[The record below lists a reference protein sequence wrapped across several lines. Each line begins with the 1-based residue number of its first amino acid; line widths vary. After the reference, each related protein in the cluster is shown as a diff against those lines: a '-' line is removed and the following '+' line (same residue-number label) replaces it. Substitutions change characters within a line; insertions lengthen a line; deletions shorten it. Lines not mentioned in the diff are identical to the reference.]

1 MRFGWSP
8 VKVSVEL
15 ADSHEAGAIAALRR
29 STSEQLTLQ
38 YGRGHWS
45 SCPTEPSVVRD
56 IKNSRVLAARRGNAI
71 VGTLCLG
78 TKKPWAIDLKYFTAV
93 PRAVYLHSMA
103 VTPDYQRCG
112 IGRRLLVE
120 AGAIARAWPSHAIR
134 LDAYDADAGAGGFYA
149 KCGFREVGKAA
160 YRNTPLVYYQM
171 LL

>member
-1 MRFGWSP
+1 M
-8 VKVSVEL
+8 KVSVEL
-15 ADSHEAGAIAALRR
+15 AGTHHAGAITALRR
-29 STSEQLTLQ
+29 STSEHLTLQ

-56 IKNSRVLAARRGNAI
+56 IETSRVLVARKGNAI

-78 TKKPWAIDLKYFTAV
+78 TKKPWAIDLKYFTSV

-103 VTPDYQRCG
+103 VTPNHQRCG

-160 YRNTPLVYYQM
+160 YRNTPLVYYEM